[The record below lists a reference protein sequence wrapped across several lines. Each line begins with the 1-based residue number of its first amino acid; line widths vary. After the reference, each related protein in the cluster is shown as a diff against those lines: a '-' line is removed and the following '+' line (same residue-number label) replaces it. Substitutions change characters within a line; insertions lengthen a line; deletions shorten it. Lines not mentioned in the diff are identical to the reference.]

1 LSNAPAT
8 VVFMGSPDFAVPSLE
23 ALAESGRYRP
33 ALVVSQPDRP
43 KGRGRRVVPTAVR
56 ARAAELG
63 IPTAVMTRKTYAE
76 GVERIRA
83 LEPDVVVVVAFGI
96 IVKEDLLGL
105 PHLGCVNVHASLLP
119 RHRGVSPVQAAI
131 LAGDAV
137 TGCTTM
143 RIDAGIDTGDILL
156 SETTDIAPD
165 DDAGTLTD
173 RLARLGAGLLVKTLD
188 GLFAGTVTPRA
199 QDDSL
204 STYTHKIKKTD
215 GEIDWSEGA
224 EQVARRVRAMTPW
237 PSAYTFVYDKRLIVA
252 GVAARAP
259 GADEGRA
266 GAPGTVVS
274 LDPFRVA
281 CGEGVVEV
289 ARLQPE
295 GGKAMAPRAY
305 LAGHP
310 IEPGTVLGRFD

>member
-56 ARAAELG
+56 ARATDLG
-63 IPTAVMTRKTYAE
+63 IPTAVMTKKTYAE
-76 GVERIRA
+76 GVERIRS
-83 LEPDVVVVVAFGI
+83 LTPDVVVVVAFGI
-96 IVKEDLLGL
+96 IIKEDLLGL
-105 PHLGCVNVHASLLP
+105 PRLGCVNVHASLLP

-143 RIDAGIDTGDILL
+143 HIDAGIDTGDILL
-156 SETTDIAPD
+156 TETTDILPD

-173 RLARLGAGLLVKTLD
+173 RLARLGAGLLVETLD
-188 GLFAGTVTPRA
+188 GLFAGTITPRA

-204 STYTHKIKKTD
+204 STYTHKIQKTD

-252 GVAARAP
+252 EAAARPPEEGP
-259 GADEGRA
+259 GGP
-266 GAPGTVVS
+266 PGTVVS

-281 CGEGVVEV
+281 CGEGTVEIG
-289 ARLQPE
+289 RLQPE